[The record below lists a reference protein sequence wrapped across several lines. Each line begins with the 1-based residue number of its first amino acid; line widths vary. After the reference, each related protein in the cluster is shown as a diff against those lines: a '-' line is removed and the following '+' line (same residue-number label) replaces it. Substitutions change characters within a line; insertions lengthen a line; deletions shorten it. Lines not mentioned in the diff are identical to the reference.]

1 MSIEYTTHARH
12 RAQQRGVPPLITNW
26 LLEYGVEEYDGHG
39 AVVRYFTR
47 ESLRKMERELGSAPL
62 KRLSE
67 YLRCY
72 LVQSNQDGTIITVGK
87 RHVNKRIW
95 RH

>member
-1 MSIEYTTHARH
+1 MQIDYTTHARN
-12 RAQQRGVPPLITNW
+12 RSQQRGIPPLITSW
-26 LLEYGVEEYDGHG
+26 LLDYGKEEYDGHG
-39 AVVRYFTR
+39 AVVRFFTR
-47 ESLRKMERELGSAPL
+47 ESLRKMEREIGAAPL

-72 LVQSNQDGTIITVGK
+72 LVQSNRDGAIITVGK
-87 RHVNKRIW
+87 RHPNKRMW

>member
-1 MSIEYTTHARH
+1 MSIEYTAHARH
-12 RAQQRGVPPLITNW
+12 RSQQRGVPPLITTW
-26 LLEYGVEEYDGHG
+26 LLDYGVEEYDGHG

-72 LVQSNQDGTIITVGK
+72 LVQSNRDGTIITVGK
-87 RHVNKRIW
+87 RHVNKRMW

>member
-1 MSIEYTTHARH
+1 MQIHFTTHARQ
-12 RAQQRGVPPLITNW
+12 RSQQRGGPPLITSW
-26 LLEYGVEEYDGHG
+26 VLDYGAEEYDGNG
-39 AVVRYFTR
+39 GVIRYFTR
-47 ESLRKMERELGSAPL
+47 ESLRRMEQELGSAPL

-72 LVQSNQDGTIITVGK
+72 LVQSNQDGSIITVGK
-87 RHVNKRIW
+87 RHAKKRVW

>member
-1 MSIEYTTHARH
+1 MSIEYTAHARH
-12 RAQQRGVPPLITNW
+12 RSQQRGVPPLITIW
-26 LLEYGVEEYDGHG
+26 LLDYGVEEYDGHG

-47 ESLRKMERELGSAPL
+47 KSLRKMERELGSAPL

-72 LVQSNQDGTIITVGK
+72 LVQSNRDGTIITVGK
-87 RHVNKRIW
+87 RHVNKRMW

>member
-1 MSIEYTTHARH
+1 MHIDYTTHARH
-12 RAQQRGVPPLITNW
+12 RSQQRGVPPLITTW
-26 LLEYGVEEYDGHG
+26 LLDYGVEAFDGHG
-39 AVVRYFTR
+39 GIIRYFTR
-47 ESLRKMERELGSAPL
+47 ESLRNMERDFGAMPL

-72 LVQSNQDGTIITVGK
+72 LVQSNRDSTIITVGK
-87 RHVNKRIW
+87 RYAKKRIW